1 MYVHKSQENNRVN
14 DTISYKGKL
23 LQLVRSKRSVHMLYA
38 INITY
43 KYCSAEKGHCFTE
56 EKNFSPA
63 CDFTSYAER
72 FSGTY
77 GRFLSFSPFFIL
89 LLMFV
94 CWLG

>member
-56 EKNFSPA
+56 EK
-63 CDFTSYAER
+63 TSVR
-72 FSGTY
+72 HV
-77 GRFLSFSPFFIL
+77 IL
-89 LLMFV
+89 LPTLKDFQV
-94 CWLG
+94 RTVDF